1 MDFQFQKA
9 QRMELVFNMQIGVNK
24 MSDYRDLIYQDAL
37 KQEAW
42 RKKVFPSPKI
52 QKYSF
57 SFLKWTFSLE
67 IKENQK

>member
-1 MDFQFQKA
+1 
-9 QRMELVFNMQIGVNK
+9 
-24 MSDYRDLIYQDAL
+24 MSDYRDLIYQDFL

-52 QKYSF
+52 RKYSF

-67 IKENQK
+67 IEENQKII